1 MCLLRNEGRGNG
13 TKLQAAR
20 KVAADS
26 AISNSN
32 FSSDDSIRIVGW
44 IRVLTE
50 RDAQIGFE
58 GRTEMDRA
66 TWKMEGVSMWSIV
79 GSTRGRGW
87 WYTLWIT
94 ENRQKECITGSDWT
108 CTVAPSTY
116 VVMGLTKLEQR
127 KEGMDDERDDGTREK
142 DKKERWGKGRNNE
155 TDSNQPVRLSSWRIL
170 FRKLSRTQESALTLG
185 GRVG

>member
-50 RDAQIGFE
+50 CDAQIGFE

-66 TWKMEGVSMWSIV
+66 T
-79 GSTRGRGW
+79 
-87 WYTLWIT
+87 
-94 ENRQKECITGSDWT
+94 
-108 CTVAPSTY
+108 
-116 VVMGLTKLEQR
+116 
-127 KEGMDDERDDGTREK
+127 
-142 DKKERWGKGRNNE
+142 
-155 TDSNQPVRLSSWRIL
+155 
-170 FRKLSRTQESALTLG
+170 
-185 GRVG
+185 